1 MFKEKVEQEN
11 QEILEL
17 LEMVVLA
24 TQVLWV
30 LPSTM
35 ELLANQDRRAAAEAA
50 AEAAAGA
57 VM

>member
-50 AEAAAGA
+50 AGA